1 MIDIGTDELY
11 ELASIAKSDP
21 YGHLYEQVLDNF
33 DNFRCLMTPSLIM
46 WLIDSLREAER
57 DAERYRWLRDAPA
70 TSASEPIRHWMWS
83 RPYGT
88 NMKYLD
94 DAIDQAMKEKG
105 DE

>member
-21 YGHLYEQVLDNF
+21 YGHPYEQVLDNF
-33 DNFRCLMTPSLIM
+33 GNFRCLMTPSLIM

-57 DAERYRWLRDAPA
+57 DAARYRWLRNC
-70 TSASEPIRHWMWS
+70 TTVES
-83 RPYGT
+83 RQFVSDSGGWIVGLGV
-88 NMKYLD
+88 LD
-94 DAIDQAMKEKG
+94 GMIDQAMKEKG

>member
-1 MIDIGTDELY
+1 MVYCEGVEVDSKLGKYIQ
-11 ELASIAKSDP
+11 A
-21 YGHLYEQVLDNF
+21 
-33 DNFRCLMTPSLIM
+33 FRCDHPDEWTMDEFIRIAEDMHKEITR
-46 WLIDSLREAER
+46 LREAEK
-57 DAERYRWLRDAPA
+57 DAARYRWLRDAPA

-83 RPYGT
+83 RPYGA

>member
-1 MIDIGTDELY
+1 MFDLDEEIERMQKMLDRRERMALGVTCTEMIEL
-11 ELASIAKSDP
+11 IT
-21 YGHLYEQVLDNF
+21 
-33 DNFRCLMTPSLIM
+33 R
-46 WLIDSLREAER
+46 LREAEK
-57 DAERYRWLRDAPA
+57 DAARYRWLRDAPA

-83 RPYGT
+83 RPYGA